1 MGKLVKTQTAVT
13 DVVVRDAAAMGIN
26 TDPGSYAKLGW
37 IIVLVGVCGSFLWA
51 SLAPLDRGVPVPGT
65 VVVATNR
72 KAVQHQIGGTVTEI
86 LVKDGDNV
94 KEGQVLLRLND
105 IRAKSEAE
113 ISRTQYYSAR
123 ASEARLTAEREGKK
137 TIVFPKELEEAKSD
151 PRVAAN
157 MSLQSQ
163 LLFSR
168 QFALQNELAAVEENI
183 AGQKSQ
189 MRGTEESREN
199 KKLQKKITQEQLE
212 SMRDLAK
219 DGYVARSRLLDLER
233 TMAQLNGSIAEDTG
247 NIGRI
252 KRQIAELELRRTQRQ
267 QEYQREVRTQLA
279 EVQKEANA
287 LNERLTSQDFDQAG
301 NDVKAPVAGTVVGM
315 AIFTK
320 GAVVASGFKMM
331 DIVPAGDELEV
342 EGSIPVHLIDK
353 IHAGLK
359 VDLIFSAL
367 NQNTTPHIPGIVT
380 NVSPDR
386 LSDERTGQPYYKMK
400 AKISP
405 EGIKLL
411 SHHKVI
417 SGMPVDM
424 FVKTGERTM
433 MSYLLKPLL
442 DRAATALTEE

>member
-1 MGKLVKTQTAVT
+1 MGKLLKTQSAAS
-13 DVVVRDAAAMGIN
+13 DVAVRDAAALGIN

-37 IIVLVGVCGSFLWA
+37 VIVLIGVLGSLLWA
-51 SLAPLDRGVPVPGT
+51 SVAPLDQGVPVSGT
-65 VVVATNR
+65 VVVASNR
-72 KAVQHQIGGTVTEI
+72 KAVQHQTGGTVTEI
-86 LVKDGDNV
+86 LVKDGDKV

-105 IRAKSEAE
+105 IRARSEAE

-123 ASEARLTAEREGKK
+123 ASEARLTAERDGKK
-137 TIVFPKELEEAKSD
+137 TITFPKELEDAKGD

-157 MSLQSQ
+157 MGLQSQ

-168 QFALQNELAAVEENI
+168 QFALQNEMAAIEEGI
-183 AGQKSQ
+183 AGQKVQ
-189 MRGTEESREN
+189 MRGLEESREN
-199 KKLQKKITQEQLE
+199 KKQQKKFTQEQLE
-212 SMRDLAK
+212 SMRELAK
-219 DGYVARSRLLDLER
+219 DGYVARNRLLDLER
-233 TMAQLNGSIAEDTG
+233 AMAQLNGSIAEDTG

-252 KRQIAELELRRTQRQ
+252 KRQIAELELRRSQRQ

-279 EVQKEANA
+279 DVQKEANA
-287 LNERLTSQDFDQAG
+287 LSERLTSQDFEHAG

-315 AIFTK
+315 TVFTK

-331 DIVPAGDELEV
+331 DIVPDGDELEV

-359 VDLIFSAL
+359 VELAFSAF
-367 NQNTTPHIPGIVT
+367 NQNTTPQIPGIVT

-386 LSDERTGQPYYKMK
+386 LVEERTGQPYYKMK

-405 EGIKLL
+405 EGIKMLAK
-411 SHHKVI
+411 HKVI

-442 DRAATALTEE
+442 DRARTALTEE

>member
-37 IIVLVGVCGSFLWA
+37 IIVVVGVFGSLLWA
-51 SLAPLDRGVPVPGT
+51 SFAPLDRGVPISGT

-86 LVKDGDNV
+86 LVKEGDKV
-94 KEGQVLLRLND
+94 KEGQVLVRLND

-113 ISRTQYYSAR
+113 ISRTQYFSAR

-137 TIVFPKELEEAKSD
+137 TIAFPKELEEAKAD

-168 QFALQNELAAVEENI
+168 QFALQNEMAAVEENI

-189 MRGTEESREN
+189 MHGTEESREN

-267 QEYQREVRTQLA
+267 QEYQREVRTQLSD
-279 EVQKEANA
+279 VQKEANA

-320 GAVVASGFKMM
+320 GAVVSSGFKMM
-331 DIVPAGDELEV
+331 DIVPAGDDLEV

-359 VDLIFSAL
+359 VDLIFSAF
-367 NQNTTPHIPGIVT
+367 NQNTTPHIPGIVI

-386 LSDERTGQPYYKMK
+386 LLDERTGQPYYKMK

-405 EGIKLL
+405 EGIKMLAQ
-411 SHHKVI
+411 HKVI
-417 SGMPVDM
+417 SGMPVEM

-442 DRAATALTEE
+442 DRARTALTEE

>member
-13 DVVVRDAAAMGIN
+13 DVIVRDAAAMGIN
-26 TDPGSYAKLGW
+26 TDPGSYARLGW
-37 IIVLVGVCGSFLWA
+37 IIVLVGVCGSLLWA
-51 SLAPLDRGVPVPGT
+51 SVAPLDRGVPISGT

-86 LVKDGDNV
+86 LVQEGDKV
-94 KEGQVLLRLND
+94 KEGQVLVRLND

-113 ISRTQYYSAR
+113 ISRTQYFSAR

-137 TIVFPKELEEAKSD
+137 TIAFPKELEEAKSD

-168 QFALQNELAAVEENI
+168 QFALQNEMAAVDENI
-183 AGQKSQ
+183 AGQKLQ
-189 MRGTEESREN
+189 MHGTEESREN

-247 NIGRI
+247 SIGRI

-279 EVQKEANA
+279 DVQKEANA

-320 GAVVASGFKMM
+320 GAVVSSGFKMM

-359 VDLIFSAL
+359 VDLIFSAF

-386 LSDERTGQPYYKMK
+386 LVEERTGQPYYKMK

-405 EGIKLL
+405 EGIKMLATN
-411 SHHKVI
+411 KVI

-442 DRAATALTEE
+442 DRARTALTEE